1 MEGERGIENLENWCT
16 VNVIF
21 FALLTVAAN
30 KRLIQFMKGKKS
42 DNSMLAFPVLMSID
56 SGFYDNEKK
65 NQ

>member
-1 MEGERGIENLENWCT
+1 MYGECH
-16 VNVIF
+16 F

-56 SGFYDNEKK
+56 SGFYDNEINKSIK
-65 NQ
+65 RNFYV